1 MMNPRLQYFLK
12 YYHPFLAGAVVLAF
26 YAITIAPSVIQIDSG
41 ELAAVQLTLGI
52 AHPTG
57 YPLFTILGFIFS
69 HLPIPVAP
77 VAKMNI
83 LAALWVTG
91 GVIVFIYTSELILKH
106 LSSFVSD
113 KSEKESLKQKKS
125 KKNKKEKE
133 EPAASEVKKSGLKH
147 KPSLYIFTA
156 TSAGLILAFNKT
168 VWFQSTSVEV
178 YSLHILLILLIIH
191 LLIRA
196 RLNALSEYP
205 HDVHWFAFAFMLAL
219 GFTNHMTTLLI
230 LPGVAYI
237 YFITYKLNK
246 ESSIRILKMLFIFFT
261 TLFLVYSYLPIRGL
275 QNPSLNWG
283 NPVNLENIIR
293 HISGK
298 QYQVWIFS
306 STEAARKQF
315 EYFISQIPLE
325 FTLNLVFVAIGLVY
339 SFLKARKMFIFLLIS
354 FVSTVLYAINYDIV
368 DIDSYF
374 LLAYISMAYF
384 ALFGLYKAYQWLG
397 DKQLQLVLPASLVA
411 IFLAA
416 QIYLNYEKINQKD
429 NLSVKDYT
437 THALLTADKHA
448 IIFTYQWDFFISA
461 SYYFQYVE
469 KMRTDVKVIDKELLR
484 RSWYFPQL
492 DSFMPDIMAKIKP
505 ERETFLRLLAP
516 FEKDLPFDPQPL
528 ETAYR
533 NLMLRLIETNLG
545 QRPVYI
551 GSELVEGEL
560 KRGELIMPEG
570 VILIPDLF
578 FYRVTKGN
586 KYIPASDLPEEP
598 IRFPAYKTYYTNF
611 IYQNAAAM
619 LTRRIF
625 YELQFNKMEKAK
637 AYYNYLRT
645 NYPEY
650 TPPAGLTE
658 TMEKSP

>member
-1 MMNPRLQYFLK
+1 MNNSRLQYFIK
-12 YYHPFLAGAVVLAF
+12 YYHPFLAGLAVLML
-26 YAITIAPSVIQIDSG
+26 YGITIATSVIQIDSG

-57 YPLFTILGFIFS
+57 YPLFTVLGFIFS

-106 LSSFVSD
+106 LSSFTSAEP
-113 KSEKESLKQKKS
+113 EKGSSRQKKS
-125 KKNKKEKE
+125 KKNKRDKE
-133 EPAASEVKKSGLKH
+133 EPAPVEIKKAPLKH
-147 KPSLYIFTA
+147 KGSLYIFT
-156 TSAGLILAFNKT
+156 TISAGLVFALNKT

-178 YSLHILLILLIIH
+178 YSLHILLMLLIIH
-191 LLIRA
+191 FLIRA
-196 RLNALSEYP
+196 RLNALSDYP
-205 HDVHWFAFAFMLAL
+205 NDIHWFAFAFILAL
-219 GFTNHMTTLLI
+219 GFGNHMTTLLI

-237 YFITYKLNK
+237 YFVTFPINK
-246 ESSIRILKMLFIFFT
+246 ESVFRILKMLFIFFT
-261 TLFLVYSYLPIRGL
+261 TLIIVYSYLPIRAL
-275 QNPSLNWG
+275 QGPSLNWG
-283 NPVNLENIIR
+283 NPVNFENIMR

-306 STEAARKQF
+306 STEAAQKQF
-315 EYFISQIPLE
+315 SYFISQIPTE
-325 FTLNLVFVAIGLVY
+325 FTLNLIFVLIGLI
-339 SFLKARKMFIFLLIS
+339 FAFIKARKMFVFLLIS

-374 LLAYISMAYF
+374 LLAYISMSYF
-384 ALFGLYKAYQWLG
+384 ALFGLYLTYRWLG
-397 DKQLQLVLPASLVA
+397 DKRLQLLLPVSLVA

-416 QIYLNYEKINQKD
+416 QIYLNYDKVNQKD
-429 NLSVKDYT
+429 NLAVKDYAS
-437 THALLTADKHA
+437 HALITADQHA

-484 RSWYFPQL
+484 RSWYYRQL
-492 DSFMPDIMAKIKP
+492 GSFMPDIMEKIKS
-505 ERETFLRLLAP
+505 ERDTFLRLLKP
-516 FEKDLPFDPQPL
+516 FEQDLPFDPQPL
-528 ETAYR
+528 ELAYR
-533 NLMLRLIETNLG
+533 NLMLRLIETNLNN
-545 QRPVYI
+545 RPIYI
-551 GSELVEGEL
+551 GAELAEGEL
-560 KRGELIMPEG
+560 KRGELLMPEG
-570 VILIPDLF
+570 VVLIPDLF
-578 FYRVTKGN
+578 FYRITKGN
-586 KYIPASDLPEEP
+586 KYIPASDLPVEP
-598 IRFPAYKTYYTNF
+598 IRFPSQKTYYTNF

-637 AYYNYLRT
+637 GYYNYLRT
-645 NYPEY
+645 NYPDY

-658 TMEKSP
+658 TMENSP

>member
-1 MMNPRLQYFLK
+1 MNNPRLQYFIK
-12 YYHPFLAGAVVLAF
+12 YYHPFLAGLAVLIL
-26 YAITIAPSVIQIDSG
+26 YGITIATSVIQIDSG

-57 YPLFTILGFIFS
+57 YPLFTVLGFIFS

-83 LAALWVTG
+83 LAALWVAG

-106 LSSFVSD
+106 LSSFT
-113 KSEKESLKQKKS
+113 SENTGKEASRLKKS
-125 KKNKKEKE
+125 KKSKKEKE
-133 EPAASEVKKSGLKH
+133 EPASTEVKKAPLKH
-147 KPSLYIFTA
+147 KPSLYIFT
-156 TSAGLILAFNKT
+156 TISAGLVLALNKT

-178 YSLHILLILLIIH
+178 YSLHILLMLLIIH
-191 LLIRA
+191 FLVRA
-196 RLNALSEYP
+196 RLNALSDYP
-205 HDVHWFAFAFMLAL
+205 NDMHWFAFAFMLAL
-219 GFTNHMTTLLI
+219 GFGNHMTTLLI
-230 LPGVAYI
+230 LPGVAYF
-237 YFITYKLNK
+237 YFITHKPNK
-246 ESSIRILKMLFIFFT
+246 ESFIRILKMLFIFFT
-261 TLFLVYSYLPIRGL
+261 TLILIYSYLPIRAL
-275 QNPSLNWG
+275 QGPSLNWG
-283 NPVNLENIIR
+283 NPVSFENIMR
-293 HISGK
+293 HISGR

-306 STEAARKQF
+306 STEAAQKQF
-315 EYFISQIPLE
+315 SYFISQLPLE
-325 FTLNLVFVAIGLVY
+325 FTLNLVFVLIGLVY
-339 SFLKARKMFIFLLIS
+339 SFIKARKMFTFLIIS
-354 FVSTVLYAINYDIV
+354 FVGTVLYAINYDIV

-374 LLAYISMAYF
+374 LLAYISLSYF
-384 ALFGLYKAYQWLG
+384 ALFGLYLAYRWLG
-397 DKQLQLVLPASLVA
+397 DKRLQLLLPASLVV

-416 QIYLNYEKINQKD
+416 QIYINFDKVNQKD
-429 NLSVKDYT
+429 NLAVKDYA
-437 THALLTADKHA
+437 THSLITADKHA

-461 SYYFQYVE
+461 SYYLQYVE
-469 KMRTDVKVIDKELLR
+469 RMRTDVKVIDKELLR
-484 RSWYFPQL
+484 RSWYYRQL
-492 DSFMPDIMAKIKP
+492 ESFMPDIVRKIKS
-505 ERETFLRLLAP
+505 ERDIFLRLLAP

-560 KRGELIMPEG
+560 KRGELLLPEG
-570 VILIPDLF
+570 VVLIPDLF
-578 FYRVTKGN
+578 FYRITKGN

-637 AYYNYLRT
+637 AYYKYLRT

-650 TPPAGLTE
+650 NPPAGLTE

>member
-1 MMNPRLQYFLK
+1 MNNPRLQYFFK
-12 YYHPFLAGAVVLAF
+12 YYHPFLAGLAVLIL
-26 YAITIAPSVIQIDSG
+26 YGITIAPSVIQIDSG

-57 YPLFTILGFIFS
+57 YPLFTVLGFIFS

-77 VAKMNI
+77 IAKMNI
-83 LAALWVTG
+83 LAAIWVTA

-106 LSSFVSD
+106 LSSFVTE
-113 KSEKESLKQKKS
+113 KSEKESSKQKKL

-133 EPAASEVKKSGLKH
+133 EPAAAEVKKSALKH
-147 KPSLYIFTA
+147 NPSLYIFTA
-156 TSAGLILAFNKT
+156 ISAGLVFALNKT

-178 YSLHILLILLIIH
+178 YSLHILLMLLIIH
-191 LLIRA
+191 FLLRA

-205 HDVHWFAFAFMLAL
+205 HDIHWFAFAFMLAL
-219 GFTNHMTTLLI
+219 GFANHMTTLLI

-237 YFITYKLNK
+237 YFITYKVNK
-246 ESSIRILKMLFIFFT
+246 ESLLRILKMLFIFFT
-261 TLFLVYSYLPIRGL
+261 TLFFIYSYLPLRGL

-283 NPVNLENIIR
+283 NPVTFENILR

-315 EYFISQIPLE
+315 AYFISQLPLE
-325 FTLNLVFVAIGLVY
+325 FTLNLIFVVIGLVY
-339 SFLKARKMFIFLLIS
+339 SFIKARKIFIFLLIS

-374 LLAYISMAYF
+374 LLAYISLSYF
-384 ALFGLYKAYQWLG
+384 ALFGLYTAYRWLG
-397 DKQLQLVLPASLVA
+397 DKRLRLMLPASLVA

-416 QIYLNYEKINQKD
+416 QIYLNFDKVNQKD
-429 NLSVKDYT
+429 NLSVKDYV
-437 THALLTADKHA
+437 THALITADKHA
-448 IIFTYQWDFFISA
+448 IIFSYQWDFFISA

-484 RSWYFPQL
+484 RSWYYRQL
-492 DSFMPDIMAKIKP
+492 DSFMPDVMRKIKT
-505 ERETFLRLLAP
+505 ERDIFLRLLTP
-516 FEKDLPFDPQPL
+516 FERDLPFDPQPL

-533 NLMLRLIETNLG
+533 NLMLRLIETNVNE
-545 QRPVYI
+545 RPIYI
-551 GSELVEGEL
+551 GSELVDGEL
-560 KRGELIMPEG
+560 KRGELLMPEG
-570 VILIPDLF
+570 VMLIPDLF
-578 FYRVTKGN
+578 FYRIIRGN
-586 KYIPASDLPEEP
+586 KYVPASDLPEEP
-598 IRFPAYKTYYTNF
+598 IRFPAQKTYYTNF
-611 IYQNAAAM
+611 IYQNAASM

-625 YELQFNKMEKAK
+625 YELQFNKMDKAK

-645 NYPEY
+645 NYPDY

-658 TMEKSP
+658 TMENSP